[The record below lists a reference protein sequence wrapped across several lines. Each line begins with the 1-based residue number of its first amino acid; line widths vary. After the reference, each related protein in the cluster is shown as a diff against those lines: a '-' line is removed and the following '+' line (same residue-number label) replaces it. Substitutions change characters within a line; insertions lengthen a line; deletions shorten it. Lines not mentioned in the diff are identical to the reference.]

1 MSCRIFRP
9 VLAAKVELEAKRPV
23 RVFFAGMQGD
33 VAAAA
38 GPWKT
43 SGEWWRED
51 AWQQEEWDLEL
62 VFRVGRGESERRLY
76 RVYYDAK
83 CEGWFV
89 RGVYD

>member
-1 MSCRIFRP
+1 
-9 VLAAKVELEAKRPV
+9 V
-23 RVFFAGMQGD
+23 
-33 VAAAA
+33 AA

-62 VFRVGRGESERRLY
+62 EFRAGRGRSERGLY
-76 RVYYDAK
+76 RVYYDWK
-83 CEGWFV
+83 CDGWFV